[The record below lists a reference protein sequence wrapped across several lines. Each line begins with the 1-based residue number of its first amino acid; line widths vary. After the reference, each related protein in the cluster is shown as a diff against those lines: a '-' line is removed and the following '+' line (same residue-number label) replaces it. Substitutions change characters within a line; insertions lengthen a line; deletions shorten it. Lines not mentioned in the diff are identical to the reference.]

1 MKRGKNYKAQQET
14 FGSES
19 MSISDAIVAVKD
31 NSKEK
36 FDATIEV
43 HIKLGID
50 PKQSDQMVRG
60 NVNLGGGIAKEQR
73 IAVFADDAAA
83 KAAKDAGA
91 TLIGGEE
98 LIKEIGS
105 SGKIDFDIA
114 IATPDMMPKL
124 AKIAKVLGPRGLM
137 PNPKNDTVTPE
148 PAKAIAELSG
158 GKTSFKMD
166 SQGNIH
172 QVIGRV
178 SFDPKQIEENYTALI
193 DAIKKAKPEG
203 QKGEYLKTISISST
217 MGPSIKVSK

>member
-1 MKRGKNYKAQQET
+1 MTRGKNYKAQKEV

-19 MSISDAIVAVKD
+19 KNITDAVQAVKD
-31 NSKEK
+31 NAKEK
-36 FDATIEV
+36 FDATVEAHV
-43 HIKLGID
+43 KLGVD

-60 NVNLGGGIAKEQR
+60 NVNLGGGIAKQQK
-73 IAVFADDAAA
+73 IAVFAEGAAADAA
-83 KAAKDAGA
+83 KEAGA
-91 TLIGGEE
+91 ALIGGEE

-137 PNPKNDTVTPE
+137 PNPKNDTVAPD
-148 PAKAIAELSG
+148 PAGVIKELSG

-166 SQGNIH
+166 AQGNIH
-172 QVIGRV
+172 QVIGRI
-178 SFDPKQIEENYTALI
+178 SFESKQIEDNYKALI
-193 DAIKKAKPEG
+193 SAIKKAKPEN
-203 QKGEYLKTISISST
+203 QKGEYLKSISISST